1 MRSPNMT
8 QSAGS
13 VLRLPILIATALSA
27 CFFALA
33 VHAESY
39 PTRAI
44 RVIVPYPAGGTSDL
58 LARVLAQKMSDS
70 MGQPIVIENI
80 GGAAGTTGAAS
91 AAKAEPDGY
100 TLLFGYATQFTMA
113 PALYRKLA
121 YDPVTSFAPIGGVV
135 RFHFLITAYSAMP
148 FNTLSELV
156 SYAKSKPGELT
167 YASPG
172 IGTATHLIGE
182 LLKNSQGVDLVHV
195 PYRGGGPAINDYVA
209 GRINVYWDAVAPLT
223 PWVEKGTIKPLAVS
237 SAERIPGLPNV
248 PTVLEA
254 GMPDLNV
261 FTWTALFAPAR
272 TPSEIRTKLETEL
285 NKVLQDKEVQSLFEK
300 NGYEM
305 FPKSPAAITE
315 LIQKDLAKWRALVE
329 ATGIKMD

>member
-1 MRSPNMT
+1 
-8 QSAGS
+8 
-13 VLRLPILIATALSA
+13 
-27 CFFALA
+27 
-33 VHAESY
+33 
-39 PTRAI
+39 
-44 RVIVPYPAGGTSDL
+44 L
-58 LARVLAQKMSDS
+58 LARVIAQKMSDS
-70 MGQPIVIENI
+70 MGQPIMIENI
-80 GGAAGTTGAAS
+80 GGAAGTTGAA
-91 AAKAEPDGY
+91 AVAKAEPDGY

-113 PALYRKLA
+113 PALYRKLP
-121 YDPVTSFAPIGGVV
+121 YDPVASFAPIGGVV
-135 RFHFLITAYSAMP
+135 RFHFLITAYSEMP

-182 LLKNSQGVDLVHV
+182 LLKNSQRIDLVHV

-237 SAERIPGLPNV
+237 SAERLPGLPNV

-261 FTWTALFAPAR
+261 FTWTALFAPANI
-272 TPSEIRTKLETEL
+272 PPEIRTKLEAEL

-305 FPKSPAAITE
+305 FPKSPAEITE
-315 LIQKDLAKWRALVE
+315 LIKKDLAKWRALAE